1 MEAVV
6 STEISVSSPDLPDQV
21 EAELYREEWTTAAQ
35 KGTSILHCIA
45 LTNPCP
51 VFVLVTP
58 AVRR

>member
-21 EAELYREEWTTAAQ
+21 EVELYREEWKTAAQ
-35 KGTSILHCIA
+35 KSTSIHCIA
-45 LTNPCP
+45 MTNPCP